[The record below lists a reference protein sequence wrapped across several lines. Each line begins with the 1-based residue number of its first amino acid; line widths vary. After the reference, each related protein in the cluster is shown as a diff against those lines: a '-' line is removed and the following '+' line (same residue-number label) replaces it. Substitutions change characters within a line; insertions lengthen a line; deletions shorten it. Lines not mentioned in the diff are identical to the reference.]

1 MYISH
6 IKTSHTKRAT
16 RNGFVLVM
24 GKPRVGM
31 SKSPDWYKRDD
42 GLVLQQKCDNLQMK
56 LILAAISVHA
66 AIIFTKPRPYNVQKF
81 FRL

>member
-6 IKTSHTKRAT
+6 IKNSHTKRAT

-42 GLVLQQKCDNLQMK
+42 GLVLQQKCDNLQIK

-66 AIIFTKPRPYNVQKF
+66 AIIFMKTRPYNVQKF
-81 FRL
+81 FRP